1 MRTYTSI
8 DQSKALANIFP
19 WTSADMCHIQ
29 ECYQD
34 EYKPYYGD
42 PIPAYGQDKV
52 RGWSLGALMSLIT
65 KMVGPCDI
73 EFSSESGNEWTCRL
87 FCKKKDIDL
96 GVVAGNQ
103 TDALYDIIC
112 WLKSNNKI

>member
-8 DQSKALANIFP
+8 DQSFELSEILPFE
-19 WTSADMCHIQ
+19 SSDMCYIRY
-29 ECYQD
+29 YQD
-34 EYKPYYGD
+34 EYKPYFGN
-42 PIPAYGQDKV
+42 PIPSYGQNKV
-52 RGWSLGALMSLIT
+52 RGWSLGVLMSLIT

-103 TDALYDIIC
+103 VDALYDIIC